1 MEGRTAFLC
10 VVGNN
15 LQEERGGGAGV
26 RAGVAGDRV
35 LLAGVCVA
43 GERVIV
49 AGVQVGIG
57 SSRRKKALAR
67 AATRFSR
74 IIVIEKW
81 LKLSLKNTEY
91 LAIYH

>member
-43 GERVIV
+43 GETE
-49 AGVQVGIG
+49 
-57 SSRRKKALAR
+57 ALAR

-74 IIVIEKW
+74 IIVIKKW